1 MRVCRELTDGVCD
14 VCDGCVCVW
23 YRYFETRPP
32 APEDIVDGK
41 EQDYVT
47 RSFCGTEQY
56 MSPEMLL
63 QQGHNFRMDWWCLG
77 LLMHEMITGKHPFH
91 GATHYDTLRNMVTK
105 PPNLDPRLSPGA
117 AGLIRALLVKNPRTR
132 LGGREGI
139 TELQNVAYLS
149 VPSVSVTWDQ
159 LMRKEIEMPYKPK
172 LVDDADISSFETT
185 FTKEKPVDS
194 LADGGPGGDEGDKDD
209 KKKKK
214 KGGGGVFSSIFGS
227 SAKTSAKKKEQAA
240 AKAAAQDDAF
250 KDFSFAKSD
259 AVEQLSTA
267 TAATNLDAR

>member
-1 MRVCRELTDGVCD
+1 M
-14 VCDGCVCVW
+14 
-23 YRYFETRPP
+23 
-32 APEDIVDGK
+32 
-41 EQDYVT
+41 T

-63 QQGHNFRMDWWCLG
+63 QQGHNYRMDWWCLG

-139 TELQNVAYLS
+139 SELQNVAYLS

-259 AVEQLSTA
+259 AVDQLSTA